1 MSVAN
6 SQIAKHVKRS
16 KLRNAEYYSM
26 QSTFD
31 MLYEQSKS
39 GSKFTNLISIISSN
53 ENIKLAYRNIKKNTG
68 SKTAG
73 VDGRTIEHVAKLSE
87 QQFIEYVKNKLR
99 DYHPKAVRRVEIPK
113 PNG

>member
-6 SQIAKHVKRS
+6 SQIVKHVKKS

-26 QSTFD
+26 QDTFD
-31 MLYEQSKS
+31 MLYEQSQN
-39 GSKFTNLISIISSN
+39 GSNFKNLMSMISSA

-73 VDGRTIEHVAKLSE
+73 VDGRTIGHVSKLTEIGRASCRE
-87 QQFIEYVKNKLR
+87 
-99 DYHPKAVRRVEIPK
+99 RV
-113 PNG
+113 